1 MYVTLELCGNPNL
14 AMDTSDP
21 ESGNKCSVDFD
32 IDELKPMWALDL
44 FESRHV

>member
-1 MYVTLELCGNPNL
+1 MWVCGNPNL

-32 IDELKPMWALDL
+32 IDELLKPMWALDL
-44 FESRHV
+44 CESRHV